1 MEELFVYAILCG
13 IGFEKYDKYEH
24 TLERLLEWNPTDEM
38 LLDLYGRKYRRN
50 GRTVSY
56 FILC

>member
-13 IGFEKYDKYEH
+13 IGFEKYDKYDKYEN

-38 LLDLYGRKYRRN
+38 
-50 GRTVSY
+50 
-56 FILC
+56 